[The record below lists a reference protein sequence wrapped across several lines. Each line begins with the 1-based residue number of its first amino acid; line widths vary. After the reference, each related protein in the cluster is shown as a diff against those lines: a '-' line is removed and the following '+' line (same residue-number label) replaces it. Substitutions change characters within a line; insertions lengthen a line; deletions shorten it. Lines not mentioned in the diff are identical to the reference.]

1 MRLRSTFLK
10 GEPVMFKLNGEDICR
25 ESPPDSEEIPAKYL
39 PTARQALDI
48 MRTRILGKYR
58 CDEIFSSL
66 PGGKSLRDLYN
77 GLDIWINYDPSN
89 DGTDYGWTMPDTF
102 PYDIVITQY
111 TLRMG
116 RWCTLGTIVHELAH
130 LNGAPGGDSTAAE
143 DTLKSCGL
151 RSRSGPYEPGVK
163 G

>member
-1 MRLRSTFLK
+1 
-10 GEPVMFKLNGEDICR
+10 MFKLNGEDICR